1 MFPSKIELL
10 EKIRLG
16 EDSYLEVKEVRFG
29 GERVSAPSRNDLAD
43 ELAAFANSRGGV
55 FVLGVQDKT
64 REIIGIPLDRLDR
77 VEDLVREVCNDS
89 VRPPI
94 LPVIER
100 LELPNGAGEM
110 VALLRVDLPRSL
122 FVHQSP
128 GGYFHRVGSSK
139 RQMPPDYL
147 ARLFQQRSQTRLI
160 RFDEQTIPNAV
171 LDDLQRPLWERF
183 VTPLT
188 LDAPENLLQ
197 KLGMARQDED
207 GVVRPTV
214 AGVLLAAA
222 EPQHFLPNA
231 FIQAVAYRGVA
242 IRPGGNS
249 LYQRD
254 EQDITGTLDEQVFA
268 AVDFVRKNMFVMA
281 RKGLGRE
288 ELPQYDQIAVFEA
301 IANAI
306 AHRDYS
312 MYGAKIRLRMFD
324 DRLELYVPGSIPN
337 TMTVDSLPYRQF
349 ARNETITSLLARCPV
364 RSKAPEIL
372 AHRTYIMDKRGE
384 GVPLILSRSEKLAG
398 RLPVYKLV
406 DDAELVLTIFA
417 AGGDEI

>member
-1 MFPSKIELL
+1 MFPSKTELL

-16 EDSYLEVKEVRFG
+16 EDSYLEVKEVRFS

-55 FVLGVQDKT
+55 FVLG
-64 REIIGIPLDRLDR
+64 
-77 VEDLVREVCNDS
+77 
-89 VRPPI
+89 
-94 LPVIER
+94 
-100 LELPNGAGEM
+100 
-110 VALLRVDLPRSL
+110 
-122 FVHQSP
+122 
-128 GGYFHRVGSSK
+128 
-139 RQMPPDYL
+139 
-147 ARLFQQRSQTRLI
+147 
-160 RFDEQTIPNAV
+160 FDEQTVPSAT

-183 VTPLT
+183 ITPLT
-188 LDAPENLLQ
+188 LDAPENLIQ
-197 KLGMARQDED
+197 KLGMARRDED

-231 FIQAVAYRGVA
+231 FIQAVAYRGVT
-242 IRPGGNS
+242 IRPGGNN

-254 EQDITGTLDEQVFA
+254 EQDITGPLDEQVFA
-268 AVDFVRKNMFVMA
+268 AVDFIRKNMFVMA

-301 IANAI
+301 VANAV

-312 MYGAKIRLRMFD
+312 MYGAKIRLRLFD
-324 DRLELYVPGSIPN
+324 DRLELYVPGSIAN

-364 RSKAPEIL
+364 RSKSPEIQ

-384 GVPLILSRSEKLAG
+384 GVPLILSRSEGLSG
-398 RLPVYKLV
+398 RLPVYRLL
-406 DDAELVLTIFA
+406 DDAELFLTIYA
-417 AGGDEI
+417 AGGDET